1 MPGLHQLPLHDFWSF
16 TMLKQDMLDKLN
28 EQINLEFYSSNLY
41 LQMAAWSEHKGLG
54 GCSLFLAEHAQE
66 EMMHMQR
73 LFTYVNETG
82 ALAKLGQ
89 IDAPPTDYDSLGDM
103 FEQIYKHECFITGKI
118 NELAHASFQGK
129 DYSTFNF
136 LQWYV
141 SEQHEEE
148 ALFKGI
154 LDKIEMIGT
163 DGKGLFFIDQEIGKL
178 ASGGSA
184 ASVASTPSAA

>member
-1 MPGLHQLPLHDFWSF
+1 
-16 TMLKQDMLDKLN
+16 MLKQEMCDKLN

-41 LQMAAWSEHKGLG
+41 LQMAAWCEYKGLS
-54 GCSLFLAEHAQE
+54 GCSRFLAEHAQE

-89 IDAPPTDYDSLGDM
+89 IDAPPTDYQSLADM
-103 FEQIYKHECFITGKI
+103 FDQIYRHECHITSKI
-118 NELAHASFQGK
+118 NELADASFQGK

-141 SEQHEEE
+141 AEQHEEE

-163 DGKGLFFIDQEIGKL
+163 EGKGLFFIDQEIGKL
-178 ASGGSA
+178 ATGGNA
-184 ASVASTPSAA
+184 ANGNVPAPGAA